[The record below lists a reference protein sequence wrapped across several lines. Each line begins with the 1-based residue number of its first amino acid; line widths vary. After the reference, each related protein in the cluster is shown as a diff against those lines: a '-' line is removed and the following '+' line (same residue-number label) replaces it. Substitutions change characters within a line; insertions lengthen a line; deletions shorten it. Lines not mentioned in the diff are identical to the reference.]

1 MSFGTSKNTLQRKNC
16 GIKRDE
22 TWKYMEKISKGARM
36 VVTRMGLWQTLRVL
50 PFIGS
55 SEQFFAFCLSNNIS
69 REQHFIF
76 LFS

>member
-22 TWKYMEKISKGARM
+22 TWKYMEKISKGTKM
-36 VVTRMGLWQTLRVL
+36 DVTRMSLWQILCVL

-55 SEQFFAFCLSNNIS
+55 SEWFFCIL
-69 REQHFIF
+69 
-76 LFS
+76 LVK